1 MVFDL
6 PTERCLSLLN
16 GHRCDILIS
25 AKIPH
30 IPDPLGRHQKA
41 KIWGQK
47 FTFIYDS
54 CCCSVYCF
62 WLPPN
67 PPKKYVIS
75 PNELLVCECY
85 RVYSRS
91 ERLVVQVEND
101 LCSEQTIVVDETATK
116 NATCLIELARPRR
129 PLERARRAAVSW
141 NYTEEFHSCLLGL
154 PALART
160 GENCWIA
167 GCLRVEG
174 GGGCGGC
181 GGVRRGGGWRK
192 SNYDGAAQSKSPPK
206 YYSVASSFP

>member
-1 MVFDL
+1 MAIDV
-6 PTERCLSLLN
+6 T
-16 GHRCDILIS
+16 
-25 AKIPH
+25 
-30 IPDPLGRHQKA
+30 
-41 KIWGQK
+41 
-47 FTFIYDS
+47 
-54 CCCSVYCF
+54 F
-62 WLPPN
+62 WLA
-67 PPKKYVIS
+67 PKFHTS
-75 PNELLVCECY
+75 PTPWVDTKRPRSEVKNLPLFMIAAVVVCTAFDCRQIRRKNMLFCRTNCY
-85 RVYSRS
+85 ASVTEYSRS

-129 PLERARRAAVSW
+129 RPLERARRAPVSW

-174 GGGCGGC
+174 GGGGC
-181 GGVRRGGGWRK
+181 GGVVAGWRN
-192 SNYDGAAQSKSPPK
+192 SNYGGAAQSKSPPK